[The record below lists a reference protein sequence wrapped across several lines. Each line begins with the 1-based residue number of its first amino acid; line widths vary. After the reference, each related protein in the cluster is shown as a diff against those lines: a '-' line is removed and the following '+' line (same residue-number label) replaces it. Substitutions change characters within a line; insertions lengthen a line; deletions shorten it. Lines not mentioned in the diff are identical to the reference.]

1 MAELSAEEAYKA
13 ATEDF
18 TQAQKRVK
26 EALRHKL
33 ISPSRAQ
40 ALFVE
45 ELDRLYTDRIRRG
58 ELPTP
63 DDWRKVS

>member
-63 DDWRKVS
+63 DYWRKVS